1 MHKYILMMR
10 YGFGEISGSSN
21 RRSVIEMLLD
31 GTHGFVTKLEP
42 KREVCGNWLQDVP

>member
-31 GTHGFVTKLEP
+31 GTHGFVTKRDR
-42 KREVCGNWLQDVP
+42 KREVYGHRLQDVP